1 MYELFVKSAQIGW
14 CPLWFRIYASSEHGR
29 TLFAPTDVCG
39 VIKGCEIN
47 NNAKCQ
53 GGWAVEGASPYR
65 LLGKVRCAAK
75 SLRSLRIYICSGR
88 GWAVQILCS
97 DMGFVWYMALVCFLH
112 FNLHLVGLRRMRL
125 CLKLRS
131 GLCPKNPQGT
141 LSLDPASPLTPG
153 LSLRFISRSAR
164 CCLLL
169 HIWAQLCSAL
179 PIPHSSL
186 LIPHLKRSGAGK

>member
-1 MYELFVKSAQIGW
+1 MYELFVKSAQTRW
-14 CPLWFRIYASSEHGR
+14 RPLRFRIHAGSEHGR
-29 TLFAPTDVCG
+29 TMFAPTNVCG

-65 LLGKVRCAAK
+65 LLGEVCCAAK
-75 SLRSLRIYICSGR
+75 SLRYLRIYICSGR

-97 DMGFVWYMALVCFLH
+97 DITFIIVHTFFCFFSL
-112 FNLHLVGLRRMRL
+112 NLHLVGLRRMRL
-125 CLKLRS
+125 CLILRS

-153 LSLRFISRSAR
+153 PRLRFISRYAR
-164 CCLLL
+164 CWG
-169 HIWAQLCSAL
+169 HDFGQLCSF
-179 PIPHSSL
+179 
-186 LIPHLKRSGAGK
+186 LI